1 MKKKLLSTVF
11 ALAIGATC
19 TIGFTACGGDDDGK
33 DAEIA
38 SKAINYIDAQYGKM
52 AVETAET
59 YTVNGVAPVDGEN
72 RTVNWSV
79 AKGEGCT
86 LNDISAYVSVGEMN
100 DKKQV
105 TVTIAKAEV
114 EIPYVLTASVTV
126 GKETKSVSY
135 NHKVPA
141 KSAGHAGTQADPY
154 TPSNIRDVAATM
166 NSKWDTSAADQ
177 TKAQSFFYPN
187 NDTPTRVFVKGYVV
201 STGTQLFQDKST
213 YARFIY
219 LADEFGT
226 GKKSDDAD
234 VIMLMSISYTTKDSL
249 IKSAA
254 DINEGDCLTVSG
266 FIQNYFKNSKA
277 DAQPEISRFKNTD
290 NTYQET
296 VCVARVEAEDNRT
309 DAQKAEDA
317 LADVAATMTV
327 TKTGETVLPVS
338 SEEDVT
344 FTWALKEGTAA
355 TVADGKINVAAL
367 PAEDATV
374 VLTVTAKCGSETKT
388 KDVTVTIKAASAPII
403 GGVKFDFSG
412 ITETAGKELS
422 ADSALTLFNS
432 SCSGTS
438 GLTAVTVSKVYPG
451 TGAGGGKPNNAGILK
466 TGTKDV
472 AGQIVLSFDKAVTKI
487 EINCHDFYALTAQ
500 YPTNSNKISV
510 NGSADQLLPYNA
522 TAAGEVMTFD
532 LATSST
538 TVTIDL
544 KNRAY
549 IYDIVVYFAD

>member
-52 AVETAET
+52 AEETAET

-213 YARFIY
+213 YAQFIY

-296 VCVARVEAEDNRT
+296 VCVARVEAVDNRT
-309 DAQKAEDA
+309 DAQKVTDA
-317 LADVAATMTV
+317 LADVSSTMSII
-327 TKTGETVLPVS
+327 KTGETALPVS

-374 VLTVTAKCGSETKT
+374 VVTVTAKCGSETKA
-388 KDVTVTIKAASAPII
+388 KDVEVTIKAAAAPIE
-403 GGVKFDFSG
+403 GGVKFDFSA
-412 ITETAGKELS
+412 IELGS
-422 ADSALTLFNS
+422 ELNATSALELFTS
-432 SCSGTS
+432 VGGTNAS
-438 GLTAVTVSKVYPG
+438 LTSVAVSKVYQG
-451 TGAGGGKPNNAGILK
+451 NSMGGGSYEKKGGLIK
-466 TGTKDV
+466 FGTSKV
-472 AGQIVLSFDKAVTKI
+472 AGEATLTFSKNVTKVV
-487 EINCHDFYALTAQ
+487 INCVGWTNTDTIAVNDLAAQ
-500 YPTNSNKISV
+500 TLVAYS
-510 NGSADQLLPYNA
+510 
-522 TAAGEVMTFD
+522 GEVSDKEFV
-532 LATSST
+532 LAAASKEVKIVT
-538 TVTIDL
+538 T
-544 KNRAY
+544 NRALVFS
-549 IYDIVVYFAD
+549 ITVYFAD